1 MSKMAVSVDSTAAAY
16 RAGDDVTGQVSW
28 DLPGLPER
36 VEVRLAW
43 VARARGGGVER
54 GVGVSVTVEGAR
66 SRDQRSFSLP
76 APGGPQSYHGR
87 TFDLQWQVE
96 LLADPGGLVAE
107 APIVIGPCAT
117 VTTCPPQPL
126 E

>member
-1 MSKMAVSVDSTAAAY
+1 MSMMTVSVDAAAAAY
-16 RAGDDVTGQVSW
+16 RPGDDVTGQVAW
-28 DLPGLPER
+28 DLPGPPER

-76 APGGPQSYHGR
+76 APDGPQSYHGR

-107 APIVIGPCAT
+107 AAIVIGPSAA

-126 E
+126 K